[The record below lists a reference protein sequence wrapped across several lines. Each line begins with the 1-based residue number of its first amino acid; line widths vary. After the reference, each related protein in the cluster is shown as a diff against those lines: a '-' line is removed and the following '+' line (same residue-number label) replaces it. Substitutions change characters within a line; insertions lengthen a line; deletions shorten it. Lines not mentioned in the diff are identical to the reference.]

1 MRNYEALI
9 VFNMKGTETPVEE
22 LISTVAAAMKE
33 EGADMENAGRREFA
47 YESNHLSAGQYVT
60 YKFSAEPSAIRPIRE
75 RLRLNPQI
83 HLQYY
88 KVLG

>member
-33 EGADMENAGRREFA
+33 EGADITATETPAAAN
-47 YESNHLSAGQYVT
+47 SPT
-60 YKFSAEPSAIRPIRE
+60 
-75 RLRLNPQI
+75 NPTTFPP
-83 HLQYY
+83 
-88 KVLG
+88 GSM

>member
-22 LISTVAAAMKE
+22 LINTVAATMKE
-33 EGADMENAGRREFA
+33 EGADITATENTGRREFA
-47 YESNHLSAGQYVT
+47 YESNHLSA
-60 YKFSAEPSAIRPIRE
+60 
-75 RLRLNPQI
+75 
-83 HLQYY
+83 Y

>member
-33 EGADMENAGRREFA
+33 EGADITAT
-47 YESNHLSAGQYVT
+47 ESPT
-60 YKFSAEPSAIRPIRE
+60 
-75 RLRLNPQI
+75 NPTTFPP
-83 HLQYY
+83 
-88 KVLG
+88 GSM

>member
-33 EGADMENAGRREFA
+33 EGADITATENAGRRD
-47 YESNHLSAGQYVT
+47 SPT
-60 YKFSAEPSAIRPIRE
+60 
-75 RLRLNPQI
+75 NPTTFPP
-83 HLQYY
+83 
-88 KVLG
+88 GSM

>member
-33 EGADMENAGRREFA
+33 EGADITATENAGRRD
-47 YESNHLSAGQYVT
+47 LPT
-60 YKFSAEPSAIRPIRE
+60 
-75 RLRLNPQI
+75 NPTTFPP
-83 HLQYY
+83 
-88 KVLG
+88 GSM

>member
-33 EGADMENAGRREFA
+33 EGADITATENAGRR
-47 YESNHLSAGQYVT
+47 
-60 YKFSAEPSAIRPIRE
+60 
-75 RLRLNPQI
+75 
-83 HLQYY
+83 
-88 KVLG
+88 